1 MLEMLGR
8 INNGWA
14 LIKASWCLLMTDKRL
29 LAFPVM
35 SGVAC
40 VLAMLATALPIFYGS
55 AGSACLAI
63 FLVYFVLCF
72 FVIFFNVAII
82 ACAAELLRGREAD
95 LSFGLRRA
103 CQRLPQ
109 IVGWAMVAG
118 TVGMILSAIE
128 DRSSWVRS
136 LLADLLGFA
145 WALTSYLVIP
155 VIALDG
161 LGPIAALRE
170 SADLLEQTWG
180 DQVVGGFGVDAVYG
194 LLCIP
199 GGLLIFA
206 GIKYGRAL
214 PHPGALAGC
223 CMIIGVAYLLIL
235 SVIHF
240 ALRAIFQA
248 AVYLRVSDPADDLHG
263 FPVALIDAGI
273 QGAS

>member
-1 MLEMLGR
+1 MFGR

-14 LIKASWCLLMTDKRL
+14 LIRASWRLLMRDKRL

-35 SGVAC
+35 SGAAC
-40 VLAMLATALPIFYGS
+40 VLALLATILPIFYGS

-72 FVIFFNVAII
+72 IVIFFNVAII
-82 ACAAELLRGREAD
+82 ACAVELLRGRNAS
-95 LSFGLRRA
+95 LSFGLQRA

-109 IVGWAMVAG
+109 IIGWAVVAG
-118 TVGMILSAIE
+118 TVGMILNAIE
-128 DRSSWVRS
+128 DRSSWIRS
-136 LLADLLGFA
+136 LLADMLGAA

-155 VIALDG
+155 VIVMEG
-161 LGPIAALRE
+161 SGPIDALRE
-170 SADLLEQTWG
+170 SADLLGQTWG
-180 DQVVGGFGVDAVYG
+180 EQVVGGFGVDTVYG

-199 GGLLIFA
+199 GGLLVLA
-206 GIKYGRAL
+206 GFKYGRGL
-214 PHPGALAGC
+214 PHPGYVGSTCLIVG
-223 CMIIGVAYLLIL
+223 IAYMLVL

-248 AVYLRVSDPADDLHG
+248 AVYLRVNDTEDDLPG

-273 QGAS
+273 QGS